1 MRGQA
6 DIPGRPPESLRPG
19 ASGAAGGPAIR
30 RRSWAEPFKIKMVEP
45 LKMTTWAERDAA
57 IREAGYNT
65 FLLRSEDVYIDLLTD
80 SGTSAMSDRQ
90 WAGMML
96 GDEAY
101 AGSRN
106 FYHLEEAVREIY
118 GYRHL
123 VPTHQGRG
131 AEHILSQI
139 AIKPGDVVPGN
150 MYFTTTRLHQE
161 LAGGSFVD
169 VIIDEAHDP
178 ASEHPFKGDVDLGK
192 LERVIAEHG
201 AEKIPYVCIATAVNM
216 AGGQPISLANLREV
230 HALCR
235 RHGIRIIHDA
245 TRVAENAY
253 FIKQREPGYADKT
266 IATIVREICDLTD
279 GCTMSAKKDALVNIG
294 GFLALNDDDLFDA
307 ARNLVVV
314 YEGLHTYGGMAGRDM
329 EAVAIGLHESVDYE
343 HIKARVGQVL
353 YLGRRIQEFGV
364 PIVVPIGSHGVFLDA
379 KAFLPH
385 LDQSVYPAQAL
396 AAELYLESGVRAM
409 ERGVVSAGRDP
420 ETGQDRRP
428 RLELVRLTVPR
439 RVYTQAHMDVV
450 AESVAEV
457 YDHHD
462 AIKGLRMVYEPAQL
476 RFFQARFEPVAWG
489 RRRASPPSRRRRN
502 AAAAPQRRRR
512 RL

>member
-1 MRGQA
+1 MT
-6 DIPGRPPESLRPG
+6 ES
-19 ASGAAGGPAIR
+19 R
-30 RRSWAEPFKIKMVEP
+30 RRSWAEPYKIKMVEP
-45 LKMTTWAERDAA
+45 LRMTTRAERDAA

-65 FLLRSEDVYIDLLTD
+65 FLLKSEDVYIDLLTD

-106 FYHLEEAVREIY
+106 FYHLEAAVQEIY
-118 GYRHL
+118 GYKHL
-123 VPTHQGRG
+123 VPTHQGRA
-131 AEHILSQI
+131 AEHILSKI
-139 AIKPGDVVPGN
+139 LIKPGDVVPGN

-161 LAGGSFVD
+161 LAGGRFVD
-169 VIIDEAHDP
+169 VIVDEAHDP
-178 ASEHPFKGDVDLGK
+178 ASEHPFKGDVDLAK

-201 AEKIPYVCIATAVNM
+201 AERIPYVCIATAVNM
-216 AGGQPISLANLREV
+216 AGGQPISLANLRAVRE
-230 HALCR
+230 LCL

-253 FIKQREPGYADKT
+253 FIKEREPGCSEKS
-266 IATIVREICDLTD
+266 IAAIVREICDLTD

-294 GFLALNDDDLFDA
+294 GFLALNEDDVFAA

-329 EAVAIGLHESVDYE
+329 EAVAIGLHESVAYD
-343 HIKARVGQVL
+343 HIRARVGQVL
-353 YLGRRIQEFGV
+353 YLGQKIQEFGV

-379 KAFLPH
+379 KAFLPEV
-385 LDQSVYPAQAL
+385 DQDSYPAQAL

-409 ERGVVSAGRDP
+409 ERGNVSAGRDP
-420 ETGQDRRP
+420 KTGENRRP
-428 RLELVRLTVPR
+428 NLELVRLTVPR

-457 YDHHD
+457 YDHRD
-462 AIKGLRMVYEPAQL
+462 EIRGLRMVYEPKEL
-476 RFFQARFEPVAWG
+476 RFFQARFEPM
-489 RRRASPPSRRRRN
+489 S
-502 AAAAPQRRRR
+502 
-512 RL
+512 